1 MAKHQDKDL
10 FAESTMTFGEHLEE
24 LRGALVRS
32 LIGLAIGFLISLV
45 AANQVVKLI
54 ERPLKKSLQKHYR
67 TIALTQLDDHYE
79 KDAPEEAAQWINERS
94 LIPSKIY
101 IEADQLKQL
110 AAEFTLAPMAGTS
123 EHGAGD
129 PESSD
134 GEESDSEES
143 DSEESGTEESGTE
156 ESGTEESGTE
166 ESGTAG
172 SGTEPS
178 ESDGSERETMATA
191 SKETGADELEIG
203 QHDELPV
210 KDRVSPDALR
220 AITIWKPISVSIQ
233 TLNAHEAFMIW
244 IKAALVSGALI
255 SSPWVFF
262 QIWNFV
268 AAGLYPNE
276 KHYVYLFMPMSLGL
290 FLAGAALAF
299 FFVFDPVLDFLFGFN
314 RQMNIDMQPRISEWI
329 SFVLLLPLGFGISFQ
344 LPLVM
349 LMLERIGVFTI
360 ESYLSSWRIAVLII
374 FVIAMFLTPADPISM
389 LLMAVPLTVLFF
401 GGVALCRWLPRGSSP
416 IGRGVEP

>member
-156 ESGTEESGTE
+156 ESGT
-166 ESGTAG
+166 AG

-191 SKETGADELEIG
+191 SKETRADELEIG